1 MWQGTMFKGEEE
13 NNDISDISRG
23 EQASKDLWYIYECAF
38 ARRECLNNKTISL
51 KLIMD
56 LK

>member
-38 ARRECLNNKTISL
+38 ARRECLNNKTIYL